1 MEEIRNII
9 ELIYHGEQNILD
21 EKIKQI
27 NFKLKDKIKK
37 IDINEILGETEKVKE
52 MEKMVETIEENYS
65 IKMAE
70 YNREFYQ
77 QGFIDGVNLII
88 NCLKK

>member
-27 NFKLKDKIKK
+27 NFKLKDKMK
-37 IDINEILGETEKVKE
+37 
-52 MEKMVETIEENYS
+52 Y
-65 IKMAE
+65 
-70 YNREFYQ
+70 
-77 QGFIDGVNLII
+77 
-88 NCLKK
+88 

>member
-37 IDINEILGETEKVKE
+37 IDINEILGEKEKVKE

>member
-52 MEKMVETIEENYS
+52 LEKMVETIEENYS

-70 YNREFYQ
+70 YNKKFYE
-77 QGFIDGVNLII
+77 QGFIDGINLMI
-88 NCLKK
+88 NCFKT